1 MLHSTNC
8 RNNICHTSPQPSLPT
23 DIPLS
28 APPTLRH
35 LSLQDFITNKEE
47 VETMETKVTY
57 NKLSSEES
65 SRHSSSSSQVR
76 DEEAEDPSNIGD
88 DVKEEEDEEEEE
100 VEDDNIF
107 EDNQP
112 LIKCPDTKEVLR
124 ENKSKSD
131 H

>member
-1 MLHSTNC
+1 
-8 RNNICHTSPQPSLPT
+8 
-23 DIPLS
+23 
-28 APPTLRH
+28 
-35 LSLQDFITNKEE
+35 
-47 VETMETKVTY
+47 METKVTY

-76 DEEAEDPSNIGD
+76 DEEAEDPSNIGYD
-88 DVKEEEDEEEEE
+88 GKEDEDEEEEE